1 MVFFQKF
8 VDISLMERPCDNED
22 YVVNYVPVPTTSI
35 EALNDVLIHA
45 VYEPYSG
52 RQSICDK
59 RHDY

>member
-1 MVFFQKF
+1 
-8 VDISLMERPCDNED
+8 MERPCDNED
-22 YVVNYVPVPTTSI
+22 YVVNYVPVPATSI

-52 RQSICDK
+52 RESIRDK